1 MLIIILFS
9 IKLSSC
15 ETNKTLLLPFNES
28 SINQQQWDNLILSPP
43 LFNQNMRLDV
53 PQMPSS
59 QGETNPA
66 YYKLLSNDP
75 ELLKTNSFSYD
86 QSSGINQENTQF
98 FPQTPQANFNRNPQF
113 EQNLKEEVVY
123 VPTPVNQEYFN
134 LLKQQQ
140 NKKVISEPRF
150 LQKFNIPQPA
160 AIVDEQ
166 HIDTFMQHANSNNT
180 IQAQAFSDVIN
191 SMGKG
196 DDGSKIEK
204 LIELQEKDYDSY
216 FKQLNQM
223 EYQKIYSSLNKN
235 DMGNVYNQMIG
246 MENQIDYSKYLSSGN
261 GANFMN
267 GFNMTQTT
275 KPDIVI
281 DLPNDKQQ
289 ALDLFSGLYNQS

>member
-1 MLIIILFS
+1 
-9 IKLSSC
+9 
-15 ETNKTLLLPFNES
+15 
-28 SINQQQWDNLILSPP
+28 
-43 LFNQNMRLDV
+43 MRLDV